1 MNHRPHTQVVDQ
13 AATGSEAVEKAR
25 QLKPDVILM
34 DLGLP
39 GLNGIE
45 AAQQIW
51 KTAREA
57 KIIFV
62 TQESSVEV
70 IREAI
75 RLGASGY
82 VLKSH
87 AASDLLLAVETVT
100 RGKKFSSKGLEALS
114 A

>member
-39 GLNGIE
+39 DLNGIE

-62 TQESSVEV
+62 TQES
-70 IREAI
+70 
-75 RLGASGY
+75 
-82 VLKSH
+82 
-87 AASDLLLAVETVT
+87 
-100 RGKKFSSKGLEALS
+100 
-114 A
+114 